1 MPSLTVEPQF
11 RFIIGH
17 PLTIAF
23 ECRDIGYGV
32 ESGVVEG
39 MFTGERDTCG
49 KWTFQP
55 ANGAPIYLFSDEV
68 IDAEV
73 TV

>member
-11 RFIIGH
+11 RFVIGH

-32 ESGVVEG
+32 ESGVLEG
-39 MFTGERDTCG
+39 HIHWRTRHMGKVDLSTG
-49 KWTFQP
+49 
-55 ANGAPIYLFSDEV
+55 
-68 IDAEV
+68 
-73 TV
+73 

>member
-1 MPSLTVEPQF
+1 MTSLVVEPQF

-32 ESGVVEG
+32 GSGVLEG
-39 MFTGERDTCG
+39 IFTGERDPWG

-55 ANGAPIYLFSDEV
+55 TNGVPVYLFSDEIV
-68 IDAEV
+68 DAEV
-73 TV
+73 AV